1 MSDNKIPEK
10 MTKGLFLHD
19 RLEVI
24 LVSHDYDED
33 EPEAMFNKKIFADD

>member
-1 MSDNKIPEK
+1 

-24 LVSHDYDED
+24 LGSHDYDED
-33 EPEAMFNKKIFADD
+33 EPKTMFNRKIFADD